1 MAVSRAA
8 TKLAHAIEVFGI
20 QINGWVC
27 ADFGCNAGG
36 FTEVMLQHG
45 AAKVYAIDTGYG
57 ALDWNLRKDPRV
69 VPMERTNAIH
79 VMLPEKI
86 DLVTIDVAWTRQ
98 RHILPAAKRAILG
111 KEISDVPI
119 SGSDA
124 SASDAGQVVPAER
137 ASAATGAMGSDAGNE
152 TAGISAGSIQQR
164 GKVISLIKPHYEAH
178 ARQLRAGV
186 LRAEELPAVLEHVKQ
201 EIQSAGFEILGWT
214 QSPIKGAKGN
224 VEFLA
229 LLQIA

>member
-8 TKLAHAIEVFGI
+8 TKLEHALAEF
-20 QINGWVC
+20 QMDLSRWVC

-36 FTEVMLQHG
+36 FTEVMLARG
-45 AAKVYAIDTGYG
+45 AQKVYAVDTGYG

-69 VPMERTNAIH
+69 VVMERTNAIH
-79 VMLPEKI
+79 VNLPEKI

-98 RHILPAAKRAILG
+98 RHILPAAMRALG
-111 KEISDVPI
+111 ATPARDAAEKKGTSLINDAIPSPEISDVPFL
-119 SGSDA
+119 
-124 SASDAGQVVPAER
+124 
-137 ASAATGAMGSDAGNE
+137 
-152 TAGISAGSIQQR
+152 R
-164 GKVISLIKPHYEAH
+164 GRVISLIKPHYEAQ

-186 LRAEELPAVLEHVKQ
+186 LREEEMAEVLEQVRSD
-201 EIQSAGFEILGWT
+201 IAAAGFGILNWT

-229 LLQIA
+229 LLGIAR